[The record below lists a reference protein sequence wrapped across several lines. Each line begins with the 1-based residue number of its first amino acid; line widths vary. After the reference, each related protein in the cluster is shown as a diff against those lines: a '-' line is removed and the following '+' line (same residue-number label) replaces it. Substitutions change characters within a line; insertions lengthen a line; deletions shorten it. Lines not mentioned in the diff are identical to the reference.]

1 VTAPRIPADAAVA
14 VATRIRVSPAKD
26 SEYSIGGGPRKPVP
40 DDGVVQIELSA
51 PAEIH
56 VFNLTKCCEEQAQ
69 TVHPGDDVT
78 IVMGYLPG
86 NLIPRCALNPVADV
100 RIGPDADHLEVAHI
114 GVAFTVVIGRSTD
127 ETRTMVVEFLGERV
141 DQRPFKVTVEAGK
154 TREVTCPPPQ

>member
-1 VTAPRIPADAAVA
+1 
-14 VATRIRVSPAKD
+14 
-26 SEYSIGGGPRKPVP
+26 
-40 DDGVVQIELSA
+40 
-51 PAEIH
+51 
-56 VFNLTKCCEEQAQ
+56 
-69 TVHPGDDVT
+69 
-78 IVMGYLPG
+78 MGYLPG

-114 GVAFTVVIGRSTD
+114 GVAFTVVIGKSTD